1 MSSLEPNT
9 KISEN
14 ILTQQQ
20 QEREFNTEKGQVPL
34 DVFGEHAPDQIG
46 MHPQSI
52 KHNVL
57 NENLEWFAVKY
68 MKLFWNGNT
77 GM

>member
-1 MSSLEPNT
+1 MSVEST
-9 KISEN
+9 
-14 ILTQQQ
+14 
-20 QEREFNTEKGQVPL
+20 
-34 DVFGEHAPDQIG
+34 APDQIG